1 MKILK
6 NISCV
11 ALLSLMALAVL
22 SSCSDSKSYSKLL
35 QDENMAVN
43 RFLVD
48 HRVVTS
54 VPADSV
60 FEVGADAPYYQLDE
74 DANIYMQVLSLGSGP
89 KIEDDQLV
97 YFRFLRYNLG
107 YYSGDDTAMPSEG
120 NMNDL
125 SQSPT
130 SFRYQNFSLPSSSAW
145 GTGIQMPL
153 NFLPD
158 NWRDL
163 EVNLI
168 VKSQFGW
175 TSEVSYVIPYLYK
188 IRYYKSQI

>member
-1 MKILK
+1 
-6 NISCV
+6 
-11 ALLSLMALAVL
+11 
-22 SSCSDSKSYSKLL
+22 
-35 QDENMAVN
+35 MAVN

-48 HRVVTS
+48 HRIVTS

-60 FEVGADAPYYQLDE
+60 FEIGPDAPYYQLDE
-74 DANIYMQVLSLGSGP
+74 DANVYMQVLSLGTGP
-89 KIEDDQLV
+89 RIEDDQIV
-97 YFRFLRYNLG
+97 YFRFIRYNLANYAG
-107 YYSGDDTAMPSEG
+107 VMADLPSEG

-130 SFRYQNFSLPSSSAW
+130 YFRYQNFTLPSSSAW

-153 NFLPD
+153 NYLPD

-168 VKSQFGW
+168 VKSQYGW
-175 TSEVSYVIPYLYK
+175 TSEVSYVIPYLYN